1 MATPTALSSSMT
13 QAIELLESLN
23 TLLMVE
29 RTALKDRD
37 TTNIKSLLEQKTGLL
52 RELEANATQR
62 SQLLTQSGFDGNEQG
77 MTAYLETLPT
87 TASAL
92 INQWQILKDK
102 LLSCKEANQ
111 INGSIV
117 NRSRAQVESLLNI
130 MRGQSGEQKIYTGTG
145 KSSVVGG
152 GHSLGKA

>member
-1 MATPTALSSSMT
+1 MATPTAFSSSMT
-13 QAIELLESLN
+13 QAIELLESLT

-37 TTNIKSLLEQKTGLL
+37 TANIKSVLEQKTGLL
-52 RELEANATQR
+52 KELQSNATQR
-62 SQLLTQSGFDGNEQG
+62 SQLLAQAGFDGNEQG
-77 MTAYLETLPT
+77 MNAYLETLPA

-92 INQWQILKDK
+92 INQWHVLKDK
-102 LLSCKEANQ
+102 LFSCQEANQ
-111 INGSIV
+111 VNGNIV

-130 MRGQSGEQKIYTGTG
+130 MRGQSGQQKIYTGAG
-145 KSSVVGG
+145 KSSAIGG

>member
-1 MATPTALSSSMT
+1 MATPSALSSSIT

-37 TTNIKSLLEQKTGLL
+37 TTNIKSVLEQKTGLL
-52 RELEANATQR
+52 KELETNATQR
-62 SQLLTQSGFDGNEQG
+62 SQLLAQSGFDGDEQG
-77 MTAYLETLPT
+77 MNAYLETLPV

-92 INQWQILKDK
+92 INQWHVLKDK

-130 MRGQSGEQKIYTGTG
+130 MRGQSGEQKIYTGAG
-145 KSSVVGG
+145 KSRVVSG

>member
-37 TTNIKSLLEQKTGLL
+37 TANIKSLLEQKTGLL
-52 RELEANATQR
+52 KELEANATQR
-62 SQLLTQSGFDGNEQG
+62 SQLLTQSGFNGDEQG
-77 MTAYLETLPT
+77 MNAYLESLPA

-130 MRGQSGEQKIYTGTG
+130 MRGQSGTQKIYTGAG
-145 KSSVVGG
+145 KSSLVGG
-152 GHSLGKA
+152 GHSLAKA